1 MIRAAV
7 LVSLAASACQAAL
20 PDSATEDVP
29 AVVAES
35 NAASL
40 IELREVVAKALP
52 HRPVL
57 LADDVFTKSSLLV
70 VERRRQPRI
79 EGSLDAGVADENPER
94 FRLVLRD
101 GECELVHVNT
111 DTRYRL
117 TETRCR
123 AETQASD

>member
-1 MIRAAV
+1 MRAAV
-7 LVSLAASACQAAL
+7 LVSLATAACQAAP

-35 NAASL
+35 NPASL

-57 LADDVFTKSSLLV
+57 LADDVLTKSSLLV
-70 VERRRQPRI
+70 VERRRHPRI
-79 EGSLDAGVADENPER
+79 EGSLEAGVAEENPER

-111 DTRYRL
+111 DTRHRL
-117 TETRCR
+117 KETRCR